1 MDVQTILLSVEE
13 RDKWRKRLDTLR
25 ASLQEVRRRRQGLQ
39 RQLKTVKKELAHVAE
54 LAEAMVD
61 PGRLRPGGPGHGAQD
76 HHLLPR

>member
-13 RDKWRKRLDTLR
+13 RDKWRKRLDALR
-25 ASLQEVRRRRQGLQ
+25 NALQDVRGRRQGLE
-39 RQLKTVKKELAHVAE
+39 RELKTVKRELAHLAE

-61 PGRLRPGGPGHGAQD
+61 AGRLRTANGGHGAQD

>member
-25 ASLQEVRRRRQGLQ
+25 TALQDVRGRRQGLE
-39 RQLKTVKKELAHVAE
+39 RELKTVKRELAHLAE
-54 LAEAMVD
+54 FAEAMVD
-61 PGRLRPGGPGHGAQD
+61 PGRLRSGNRGHGAQD